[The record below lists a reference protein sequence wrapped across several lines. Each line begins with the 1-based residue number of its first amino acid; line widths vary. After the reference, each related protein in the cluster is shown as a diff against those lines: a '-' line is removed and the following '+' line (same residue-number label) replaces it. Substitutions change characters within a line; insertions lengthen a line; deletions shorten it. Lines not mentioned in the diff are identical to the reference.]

1 MVKTIRK
8 RRRKKIKKPK
18 ERRTE
23 EERRD
28 DVMSMLI
35 ELDKLEINKKYEPF
49 QDILT
54 LCNKYIDNGDYEE
67 GVIKLPAYD
76 RHFVYMMPEYRPG
89 KIQCMLKF
97 VGDPKNIKRNVK
109 IED

>member
-8 RRRKKIKKPK
+8 KRRKKIKR
-18 ERRTE
+18 ERVRRTE
-23 EERRD
+23 DERKED
-28 DVMSMLI
+28 IMSMLM
-35 ELDKLEINKKYEPF
+35 ELDKLEINKSYQPF

-54 LCNKYIDNGDYEE
+54 VCNRYIDDGNYEE

-97 VGDPKNIKRNVK
+97 VGDPKKVKRN
-109 IED
+109 ITED

>member
-8 RRRKKIKKPK
+8 KRRKKIKK
-18 ERRTE
+18 ERVRRTE
-23 EERRD
+23 DERKED
-28 DVMSMLI
+28 IMSMLM
-35 ELDKLEINKKYEPF
+35 ELDKLEINKSYEPF

-54 LCNKYIDNGDYEE
+54 VCNRYIDDGNYEE

-97 VGDPKNIKRNVK
+97 VGDPKKVKRN
-109 IED
+109 ITEN

>member
-8 RRRKKIKKPK
+8 KRRKKIKR
-18 ERRTE
+18 ERVRRTE
-23 EERRD
+23 DERKED
-28 DVMSMLI
+28 IMSMLM
-35 ELDKLEINKKYEPF
+35 ELDKLEINKSYQPF

-54 LCNKYIDNGDYEE
+54 VCNRYIDDGNYEE

-97 VGDPKNIKRNVK
+97 VGDPKKVKRNTT
-109 IED
+109 ED

>member
-8 RRRKKIKKPK
+8 KRRKKIKREKV
-18 ERRTE
+18 RRTE
-23 EERRD
+23 DERKED
-28 DVMSMLI
+28 IMSMLM
-35 ELDKLEINKKYEPF
+35 ELDKLEINKSYQPF

-54 LCNKYIDNGDYEE
+54 VCNRYIDDGNYEE

-97 VGDPKNIKRNVK
+97 VGDPKKVKRN
-109 IED
+109 ITEN

>member
-8 RRRKKIKKPK
+8 KRRKKIKR
-18 ERRTE
+18 ERVRRTE
-23 EERRD
+23 DERKED
-28 DVMSMLI
+28 IMSMLM
-35 ELDKLEINKKYEPF
+35 ELDKLEINKSYEPF

-54 LCNKYIDNGDYEE
+54 VCNRYIDDGNYEE

-97 VGDPKNIKRNVK
+97 VGDPKKVKRN
-109 IED
+109 ITED